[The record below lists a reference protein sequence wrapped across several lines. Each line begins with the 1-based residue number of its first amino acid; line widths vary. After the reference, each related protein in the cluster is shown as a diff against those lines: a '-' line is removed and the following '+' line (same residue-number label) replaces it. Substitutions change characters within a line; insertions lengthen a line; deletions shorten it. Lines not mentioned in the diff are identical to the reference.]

1 MSNYTRES
9 TRKTNRV
16 HRAEYKH
23 FEITLLPSGT
33 PVENPSS
40 NFYPAPSCLCLNL
53 HHDNYFRLLG
63 NFVFI

>member
-1 MSNYTRES
+1 MSNFTRES

-33 PVENPSS
+33 PIENPFST
-40 NFYPAPSCLCLNL
+40 
-53 HHDNYFRLLG
+53 
-63 NFVFI
+63 